1 MTISAEQQQ
10 SSAAI
15 GPSVLEPTTPPDVG
29 ARAQRLR
36 IVEAMLERCAEKT
49 YAHTTISDIV
59 SGARISRSTFYKR
72 FADKRA
78 CFEATVEH
86 CIDELREAALA
97 AQRPDQSPADRLR
110 AAIAAVLARMAERPA
125 IGKLLSADAV
135 ALDPTVTDRYR
146 RLIGPAVERLWFEGG
161 PPRDAGSDPGLACSR
176 ARLLVFDRI
185 AAGRSAELPRLLPE
199 LTYLAVL
206 PYAGHEEA
214 RRQADAAQ
222 RSIEGGAVAGARDG
236 DR

>member
-1 MTISAEQQQ
+1 VSIPAKEKQ
-10 SSAAI
+10 AAAP
-15 GPSVLEPTTPPDVG
+15 GGSVLAPKTPPDVG
-29 ARAQRLR
+29 ARSQRRR
-36 IVEAMLERCAEKT
+36 IIESMLERCAEKT
-49 YAHTTISDIV
+49 YAHTTIGDIV

-86 CIDELREAALA
+86 CLEDLTRTAREA
-97 AQRPDQSPADRLR
+97 QEPGRPPAERLR

-146 RLIGPAVERLWFEGG
+146 RLVGPVVERLWFEGAR
-161 PPRDAGSDPGLACSR
+161 PRDAGSDPGLALGR
-176 ARLLVFDRI
+176 ARLLIFDLI
-185 AAGRSAELPRLLPE
+185 AAGRASELPRLLPE
-199 LTYLAVL
+199 LTYLTLL

-214 RRQADAAQ
+214 LREADAAA
-222 RSIEGGAVAGARDG
+222 RSLERGAVAGAGDG
-236 DR
+236 AR